1 MQVCELAAMIL
12 EYFNVEL
19 YLVRYLHYSVFCG
32 HFYTILSITCVCT
45 LVYSCCI
52 QVVVLIAFGPKNGI
66 KQLV

>member
-32 HFYTILSITCVCT
+32 HFYTILSITCVAGPGIRGRQLGT
-45 LVYSCCI
+45 GN
-52 QVVVLIAFGPKNGI
+52 VLELP
-66 KQLV
+66 